1 MPAPLLCRVLIR
13 VASRIAPR
21 HRRAEWRARWTS
33 ELRNWQLLAERGEL
47 VDEDGGAL
55 CRRAFA
61 DAFGE
66 RFEGLDVRQI
76 VRSPWFVP
84 AAIIVFAALL
94 CAFSHGFAV
103 TRSLI
108 AIARDIRTRPL
119 PGVGYDWR
127 GDRLFA
133 YLAPTLL
140 ALATG
145 IGLLLAG
152 CFSLH
157 VRGWRYWSFLAF
169 KVIAVLVLL
178 PLVWVECGAA
188 LRSQIP
194 SNGWRV
200 GSGIVMAFAFV
211 IGMGRA
217 IIWTVADQRRRCRS
231 CLRRLILPVTVGSW
245 GSLFEPAATEMLCE
259 GGHGALALSDAETTG
274 QDHWTE
280 LDDSWRAL
288 FR

>member
-13 VASRIAPR
+13 VASRFAPR
-21 HRRAEWRARWTS
+21 HGRLEWRARWTG
-33 ELRNWQLLAERGEL
+33 ELRNWQLLVERGEL
-47 VDEDGGAL
+47 VGEDGGAL

-61 DAFGE
+61 DALGE
-66 RFEGLDVRQI
+66 RFGGMDFRQI

-84 AAIIVFAALL
+84 AAIVVFAALL

-103 TRSLI
+103 TRSLL

-119 PGVGYDWR
+119 TGFGYDWR

-140 ALATG
+140 ALATS
-145 IGLLLAG
+145 IGLLFVG
-152 CFSLH
+152 CLSLR
-157 VRGWRYWSFLAF
+157 VRGWRYWSFLAL

-178 PLVWVECGAA
+178 PLVWVEGGAV
-188 LRSQIP
+188 LRSYIP
-194 SNGWRV
+194 SKGWRV
-200 GSGIVMAFAFV
+200 GSGVLMAFAFV

-217 IIWTVADQRRRCRS
+217 IIWTVADQRRRCPS

-245 GSLFEPAATEMLCE
+245 GSLFEPATTEMLCE
-259 GGHGALALSDAETTG
+259 DGHGALALSDAQTTG

-280 LDDSWRAL
+280 LDDSWRTL